1 MRQDQERFTPAP
13 VLTEPGALLGWVWGC
28 QKSVWEAGREP
39 EEAEKRQTWRREM
52 SRNKQIQGRLRD
64 NQELWPG
71 LLPPPRTWAPR
82 PEGRHLSE
90 TLWGPGDRGW
100 GSLPEMLLQGMECAL
115 RAARPTGNHLR
126 YISLIRRS
134 RPRACHVQPSS

>member
-1 MRQDQERFTPAP
+1 MAHSDLFNSLNSYVEFNLPRCHNITSLLTCDGRPWRQDQERFTPAP

-64 NQELWPG
+64 NQEL
-71 LLPPPRTWAPR
+71 
-82 PEGRHLSE
+82 
-90 TLWGPGDRGW
+90 
-100 GSLPEMLLQGMECAL
+100 
-115 RAARPTGNHLR
+115 
-126 YISLIRRS
+126 
-134 RPRACHVQPSS
+134 